1 MNFSNFN
8 IIKKLGSG
16 MYGTT
21 YLIKIDDNEYA
32 MKIQKILPNHVNKN
46 LSIDIWRE
54 IDLYNYINK
63 MKPKNQCFFTKLYY
77 YDILDNCEHKQERQY
92 EINKNS
98 IQGKTFALYDN
109 SPYCIRYF
117 LDYHNGITLRK
128 YMQKYTLTI
137 KQKYSMFLQIAK
149 IIWIFYREG
158 YVHSDLHAEN
168 IMVSSTTKETFTL
181 FGKKVPYFGIQLSA
195 IDYGMVMNN
204 KFKTY
209 SGLRRYLGKNIYLMT
224 ELFYNCLFKLHIINY
239 EKLIVDCEKQ
249 KKMLP
254 WFQDGMFE
262 EKGIKKIF
270 VNYPDFIEKYL
281 DYYVKFFP
289 NSKKLIDELKSQ
301 ITNNSNL
308 SYIGNENDIY
318 VKFVL
323 ERIDMR
329 FALEHPKKWKKIMGW
344 CSEPKFILPKKD
356 ILEIMEQNTPRKF
369 INYLLSKI

>member
-128 YMQKYTLTI
+128 YMQKNTLTI
-137 KQKYSMFLQIAK
+137 KKKYSMLLQ
-149 IIWIFYREG
+149 
-158 YVHSDLHAEN
+158 
-168 IMVSSTTKETFTL
+168 
-181 FGKKVPYFGIQLSA
+181 
-195 IDYGMVMNN
+195 
-204 KFKTY
+204 
-209 SGLRRYLGKNIYLMT
+209 
-224 ELFYNCLFKLHIINY
+224 NC
-239 EKLIVDCEKQ
+239 
-249 KKMLP
+249 
-254 WFQDGMFE
+254 
-262 EKGIKKIF
+262 
-270 VNYPDFIEKYL
+270 
-281 DYYVKFFP
+281 
-289 NSKKLIDELKSQ
+289 
-301 ITNNSNL
+301 
-308 SYIGNENDIY
+308 
-318 VKFVL
+318 
-323 ERIDMR
+323 
-329 FALEHPKKWKKIMGW
+329 
-344 CSEPKFILPKKD
+344 
-356 ILEIMEQNTPRKF
+356 
-369 INYLLSKI
+369 

>member
-32 MKIQKILPNHVNKN
+32 MKIQKILPSHVNKN

-137 KQKYSMFLQIAK
+137 KQKYSMLLQIAK
-149 IIWIFYREG
+149 IIWLFYREG

-168 IMVSSTTKETFTL
+168 IMVSPTTKETFTL

-239 EKLIVDCEKQ
+239 ENLIVDCEKQ

-270 VNYPDFIEKYL
+270 INYPDFIEKYL

-289 NSKKLIDELKSQ
+289 NSKKLMDELKSQ

-308 SYIGNENDIY
+308 SYVGNENDIY